1 MKMKR
6 ISVLVA
12 LLQLGFCLDVSGAA
26 EAEKSRIEGNVGIG
40 VIFINYSDNLDPNG
54 SKKLLESLDA
64 EADKELTVM
73 PFILPSLEY
82 DIGKPDGGKLY
93 LNAEPA
99 IDEVGGFAINFGGSH
114 PLAGV
119 GIVDV
124 SVFLNPLERTWKD
137 PYLTDVGRE
146 STSSSKYGTKV
157 ALNRILDTGLHM
169 NVVYMN
175 NDVDD
180 DAIAKLQPDLA
191 RDGAVYAL
199 NTHYNLFSSPTFE
212 LRPRLSVRKGE
223 YDGESNSFVKGKVDL
238 EARYTIDRLTLLPR
252 IFYSRSTYDKID
264 PIFAETRKNDGYG
277 ALLTVSYAAP
287 LNLVDW
293 SLQGLIGYSRG
304 DSNITFYDNESV
316 STGIILSYRL

>member
-1 MKMKR
+1 MKR
-6 ISVLVA
+6 VYALII
-12 LLQLGFCLDVSGAA
+12 LLQLGFCLEVYGAA
-26 EAEKSRIEGNVGIG
+26 EEERSRIEGSASIG
-40 VIFINYSDNLDPNG
+40 VIFINYSDNLDPRG
-54 SKKLLESLDA
+54 SKKLLSSLDG

-73 PFILPSLEY
+73 PFILPNLVY
-82 DIGKPDGGKLY
+82 DIGKPDGAKLY

-99 IDEVGGFAINFGGSH
+99 IDEVGGFAINLGGSH

-124 SVFLNPLERTWKD
+124 SVFLNPLEKTWKD

-180 DAIAKLQPDLA
+180 DAIARLQPDLA
-191 RDGAVYAL
+191 RDGAVYAV
-199 NTHYNLFSSPTFE
+199 NTHYNIFSSPTFE

-238 EARYTIDRLTLLPR
+238 EARYSIDRLTLLPR
-252 IFYSRSTYDKID
+252 IFYSRATYDKID

-277 ALLTVSYAAP
+277 AMMTASYAAP
-287 LNLVDW
+287 FNLADW

-304 DSNITFYDNESV
+304 DSNIDFYDNESV
-316 STGIILSYRL
+316 SAGVIMTYKL